1 MRVEDELKA
10 LILNRFKSVR
20 AFAVAIDTPYSTI
33 NNIFVRGVG
42 GAGIS
47 TIIPLCRALNL
58 DVDALADDKIKF
70 KDNLAEDLL
79 PDEGK
84 LLSLYRNFND
94 EGKEKLLD
102 TASDMAQ
109 LDRYKKRTNSDVVE
123 KEA

>member
-10 LILNRFKSVR
+10 LILERFKSVR

-33 NNIFVRGVG
+33 NNIFTRGVG

-58 DVDALADDKIKF
+58 DVDALADEKIKY
-70 KDNLAEDLL
+70 KDNLSDSLS
-79 PDEGK
+79 PDEQR
-84 LLSLYRNFND
+84 LLSTYRNFND

-109 LDRYKKRTNSDVVE
+109 LDRYKKRAKPDVA

>member
-10 LILNRFKSVR
+10 LILERFKSVR
-20 AFAVAIDTPYSTI
+20 AFAGAIDTPYSTI
-33 NNIFVRGVG
+33 NNIFTRGVG

-58 DVDALADDKIKF
+58 DVDALADEKIKY
-70 KDNLAEDLL
+70 KDNLSDSLS
-79 PDEGK
+79 PDEQR
-84 LLSLYRNFND
+84 LLSTYRNFND

-109 LDRYKKRTNSDVVE
+109 LERYKKCAKSDVVE

>member
-10 LILNRFKSVR
+10 LILERFKSVR

-33 NNIFVRGVG
+33 NNIFTRGVG

-58 DVDALADDKIKF
+58 DVDALADEKIKY
-70 KDNLAEDLL
+70 KDNLSDSLSS
-79 PDEGK
+79 DEQQ
-84 LLSLYRNFND
+84 LLSTYRNFND

-109 LDRYKKRTNSDVVE
+109 LNRYKKCAKSDVVE

>member
-10 LILNRFKSVR
+10 LILERFKSVR

-33 NNIFVRGVG
+33 NNIFTRGVG

-58 DVDALADDKIKF
+58 DVDALADEKIKY
-70 KDNLAEDLL
+70 KDNLSDSLS
-79 PDEGK
+79 PDEQR
-84 LLSLYRNFND
+84 LLSTYRGFND

-109 LDRYKKRTNSDVVE
+109 LDRYKKCAKSDVVE

>member
-1 MRVEDELKA
+1 MKVEDELKA
-10 LILNRFKSVR
+10 LILERFKSVR

-33 NNIFVRGVG
+33 NNIFTRGVG

-58 DVDALADDKIKF
+58 DVDALADEKIKY
-70 KDNLAEDLL
+70 KNNLSESLSSDEQQLL
-79 PDEGK
+79 GI
-84 LLSLYRNFND
+84 YRNFND

-109 LDRYKKRTNSDVVE
+109 LARYKKCAKSDLVE

>member
-1 MRVEDELKA
+1 MRVEEELKT
-10 LILNRFKSVR
+10 LILERFKSVR

-33 NNIFVRGVG
+33 NNIFTRGVG

-58 DVDALADDKIKF
+58 DVDALADEKIKY
-70 KDNLAEDLL
+70 KDNLSDSLSS
-79 PDEGK
+79 DEQR
-84 LLSLYRNFND
+84 LLSTYRNFND

-109 LDRYKKRTNSDVVE
+109 LDRYKKCAKSDVVK

>member
-10 LILNRFKSVR
+10 LILERFKSVR

-33 NNIFVRGVG
+33 NNIFTRGVG

-58 DVDALADDKIKF
+58 DVDALADEKIKY
-70 KDNLAEDLL
+70 KDNLSDSLS
-79 PDEGK
+79 PDEQR
-84 LLSLYRNFND
+84 LLSTYRGFND

-109 LDRYKKRTNSDVVE
+109 LDRYKKCAKSDVVK